1 MSKPAHPCTVILA
14 ATPITPI
21 KPGKMRL
28 SFFILSKESDSAL
41 KKVIGT
47 VARFLGVDCK
57 NENEMLIMLG
67 RIKLKEINT
76 LLMEN
81 GMEGIPN

>member
-1 MSKPAHPCTVILA
+1 
-14 ATPITPI
+14 
-21 KPGKMRL
+21 MRL